1 MKIFSKLILIF
12 LAGLSFIEAQ
22 SVKNQFIFP
31 AKNSNSTVF
40 SNDTLRILAVMVEFK
55 EDKYDATIGTG
66 KFDSHFSSNYNDTI
80 IDPLPHNAV
89 YFENHLEFA
98 QNYFKKVSNGK
109 LNIRYTTLPD
119 VITVSKMMREY
130 CPPYQSQ
137 DFTLLGTLSK
147 EAWALA
153 YQKYSNSVN
162 FNNYDLFVIFH
173 AGVSNSLNTG
183 SYEVNRNLP
192 AIYLGE
198 KTLTKI
204 YGSGFKGLIND
215 GSNNL
220 IKNSI
225 IMPETESRE
234 QTSVDGSVSLL
245 QISINGELVSNIA
258 SFLGLPDLYNTET
271 GMSAIGRFGLMDG
284 QAMVANLGIF
294 PPEPSAWEKVYLGWE
309 TPVTTNLEKLK
320 ATITTRRNLSG
331 SDTTLLKIP
340 INDYEYF
347 LIENRQQDAL
357 KDGIKLTYKKG
368 NQTFTD
374 LLSTENGYFYF
385 YDKNIKGGVVVNV
398 DEFDAAVP
406 GNGIVIWHIDEKVI
420 NEKIASGG
428 INNDKLRKGVAVV
441 EADGINDIGEII
453 TTVFGDNIGEGLTED
468 FFFLGNQSKY
478 YKNRFADDTKPS
490 AKANNGAN
498 SYIIMENFTA
508 SDAKMSFNLSYGGA
522 IKQQYASHQDW
533 QQSPSSLISVK
544 EGNDLFCYLLIGNN
558 LWRRSAFSSTANI
571 YASFSNLKPTYFSY
585 SDSNYIAGA
594 YANKLNIFN
603 ISSNRFNR
611 VTTTSSI
618 TAPPV
623 LCPNNDAAPVLLAGY
638 ENGELV
644 RVNLSG
650 TAAATGIKLNSK
662 IIKINCASNYLSA
675 FSEYEFSDNPGVV
688 VPVPYKIKAAALTK
702 DINGAFV
709 NIALTEGNRFYIIK
723 NDVVTTEFRI
733 TNSYEIQDFILADI
747 ENNGENDIVFTAGG
761 NLYAVTQKGN
771 VVDNYPLSLPSGTSF
786 LPDVLS
792 FNYDSDKSADFV
804 TYTSEGDIYFVNGK
818 TGKIIKELS
827 VSTGSKVILSNLTP
841 IINSTSENLA
851 LTLITENNTIYTW
864 DLLLSADKK
873 IWYSSYSDNSNS
885 SYLPQAVRNTV
896 SDILLPSS
904 RTYNWP
910 NPVYGT
916 STNIRFYVNEDSQVK
931 IKVFDMGGMLVAE
944 FQKDASGSCDSEVVW
959 NVSGITSGV
968 YFARVEAVAK
978 NSGKTEYKII
988 KIAVIK

>member
-1 MKIFSKLILIF
+1 MV
-12 LAGLSFIEAQ
+12 GLSFVKAQ
-22 SVKNQFIFP
+22 SIQKQFVLS
-31 AKNSNSTVF
+31 AKSPDRTVF

-55 EDKYDATIGTG
+55 EDKYDATIGAG
-66 KFDSHFSSNYNDTI
+66 KFNSHFSSNYNDTI

-98 QNYFKKVSNGK
+98 KNYFKKVSNGK
-109 LNIRYTTLPD
+109 LNIKYETLPD

-137 DFTLLGTLSK
+137 DFTLLGALSK
-147 EAWALA
+147 EAWTLA
-153 YQKYSNSVN
+153 YQKYNTSIN
-162 FNNYDLFVIFH
+162 FNNYDLFIIFH

-204 YGSGFKGLIND
+204 YGSGFKGLINE

-309 TPVTTNLEKLK
+309 TPITTNLEKIK
-320 ATITTRRNLSG
+320 ATITTRRSVAG

-340 INDYEYF
+340 INDYEYY
-347 LIENRQQDAL
+347 LVENRQQDAL

-368 NQTFTD
+368 NQIFTD
-374 LLSTENGYFYF
+374 LLSTVDGYFNF
-385 YDKNIKGGVVVNV
+385 YDKNIKGGVVVDV
-398 DEFDAAVP
+398 DEFDAAIP

-420 NEKIASGG
+420 NEKISSGG

-441 EADGINDIGEII
+441 EADGVNDIGEII
-453 TTVFGDNIGEGLTED
+453 TTPFGDNIGEGLIED
-468 FFFLGNQSKY
+468 FFFLGNQTKY

-490 AKANNGAN
+490 AKANNGSN

-508 SDAKMSFNLSYGGA
+508 SAPKMSFDLSYGGA
-522 IKQQYASHQDW
+522 IKQEYASKQNW
-533 QQSPSSLISVK
+533 EQNPSSLISVK
-544 EGNDLFCYLLIGNN
+544 EGNDLYCYILVGNN
-558 LWRRSAFSSTANI
+558 LWQRPAFGNMAKI
-571 YASFSNLKPTYFSY
+571 YPSFSTLKPLYFTY
-585 SDSNYIAGA
+585 SDTSYIAGA
-594 YANKLNIFN
+594 YGNKINLYNTK
-603 ISSNRFNR
+603 SNNFNR
-611 VTTTSSI
+611 VTTSSLV
-618 TAPPV
+618 TAPLV
-623 LCPNNDAAPVLLAGY
+623 ICLNNDNIPFVLAGY
-638 ENGELV
+638 EDGDLV
-644 RVNLSG
+644 SVNLSG
-650 TAAATGIKLNSK
+650 AAASTGIKLNSK
-662 IIKINCASNYLSA
+662 IIKINCGPNYYSA
-675 FSEYEFSDNPGVV
+675 FSEYQFSDNPGVV
-688 VPVPYKIKAAALTK
+688 VPIPYKIKSAALTK
-702 DINGAFV
+702 DKNGAFV

-723 NDVVTTEFRI
+723 NDVVASEFKI
-733 TNSYEIQDFILADI
+733 AESSEIQDFILADI
-747 ENNGENDIVFTAGG
+747 ENNGENDIVFSAGG

-771 VVDNYPLSLPSGTSF
+771 VVDNYPLSLPSGTKF
-786 LPDVLS
+786 QPDILS
-792 FNYDSDKSADFV
+792 FYYDSDKSADFV
-804 TYTSEGDIYFVNGK
+804 TYTSEGDIFFINGK

-827 VSTGSKVILSNLTP
+827 TSTGSKVILSNLTP
-841 IINSTSENLA
+841 ILNSSSEGLG
-851 LTLITENNTIYTW
+851 LTLITENNTLYTW
-864 DLLLSADKK
+864 DLLLSSDKK
-873 IWYSSYSDNSNS
+873 IWYSAYSGNSNN
-885 SYLPQAVRNTV
+885 SYLPQAVQDTV
-896 SDILLPSS
+896 SDILLPAA

-931 IKVFDMGGMLVAE
+931 IKVFDMGGMLAAE
-944 FQKDASGSCDSEVVW
+944 FQKDASGNCDNEVVW
-959 NVSGITSGV
+959 NVSGAASGV